1 MLNEWSDRECASHRG
16 PGPAY
21 QTSWIWVVV
30 SFVGLA
36 GFIYLSLA

>member
-1 MLNEWSDRECASHRG
+1 MLNEWSDRERSPQRRR
-16 PGPAY
+16 GPAY
-21 QTSWIWVVV
+21 QTSWIWVVI